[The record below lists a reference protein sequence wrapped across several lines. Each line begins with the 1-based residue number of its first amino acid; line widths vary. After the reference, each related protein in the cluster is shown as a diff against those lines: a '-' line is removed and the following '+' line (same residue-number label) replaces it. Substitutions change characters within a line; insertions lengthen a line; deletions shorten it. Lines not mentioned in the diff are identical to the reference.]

1 MEEEAKRRQERKDAE
16 EKRKQEEDPKL
27 KKWVSFSITTCREGE
42 YKRALNE
49 GLRRQYLGAVEE
61 EVKPKRHREQF
72 MMQWHNEDDTSD
84 KLDPLYRNVGK
95 AHLAFG
101 KGYVAGVDM
110 RKQRKDSQ
118 YMESLLSLR
127 EQAVGVVDIFHA
139 GEGAWRRGDEHGHGG
154 TQPAASPHHPPQAAR
169 EGGNGTPSPFLSP
182 RRRPRPRRRATAPT
196 GRRRRWAT

>member
-1 MEEEAKRRQERKDAE
+1 MKKR
-16 EKRKQEEDPKL
+16 
-27 KKWVSFSITTCREGE
+27 VSFSITTCREGE

-139 GEGAWRRGDEHGHGG
+139 GEGAW
-154 TQPAASPHHPPQAAR
+154 
-169 EGGNGTPSPFLSP
+169 
-182 RRRPRPRRRATAPT
+182 
-196 GRRRRWAT
+196 